1 MPLGGS
7 TSGNLNRISVLH
19 RTTRL
24 LVRMRF
30 FTLDSASLHF
40 ATIFLGFDPASLATR
55 LTKQSDF
62 FYEEPAAL
70 GATKLAFHWQR
81 FTVVIRVKC
90 VYYYGRRILFLAV
103 ATGALEPGSNMQ
115 LGTIRQNELKYSFQE
130 CGAMLPSRPLS
141 VARFCWDT
149 TIALANG
156 ERNSDHESWRHHWIS
171 SRHQRRS
178 TCLPGKETACVNEFS
193 WI

>member
-70 GATKLAFHWQR
+70 GATKLAFH
-81 FTVVIRVKC
+81 
-90 VYYYGRRILFLAV
+90 
-103 ATGALEPGSNMQ
+103 
-115 LGTIRQNELKYSFQE
+115 
-130 CGAMLPSRPLS
+130 
-141 VARFCWDT
+141 
-149 TIALANG
+149 
-156 ERNSDHESWRHHWIS
+156 
-171 SRHQRRS
+171 
-178 TCLPGKETACVNEFS
+178 
-193 WI
+193 